1 MCTGKIGYFSEN
13 LKERESKDEKN
24 NDRAEYEFSLDNTR
38 WQYTA
43 GKSHGKKLLC

>member
-1 MCTGKIGYFSEN
+1 LYAKEEVNLRIKMCTGKIGYFSEN

-38 WQYTA
+38 
-43 GKSHGKKLLC
+43 